1 MIKRLTLTIAF
12 LCLLFGMQASH
23 AEARSPYATWVRHG
37 DTYLVTG
44 KLGGETQTFRVTIVR
59 KGKRYIVRTPLGDY
73 ALAPQGSS
81 VTFRVRVQKDWAKI
95 VWNHQRATISYR
107 NKTGSA
113 SLRRQGR

>member
-1 MIKRLTLTIAF
+1 MIKKLTVTLAF
-12 LCLLFGMQASH
+12 ICLIFGIQATNSD
-23 AEARSPYATWVRHG
+23 ARSPYATWVRHG

-44 KLGGETQTFRVTIVR
+44 KLGDEKQTFRVTIVR

-73 ALAPQGSS
+73 ALAPQGTA
-81 VTFRVRVQKDWAKI
+81 VTFKVRIQKDWAKI
-95 VWNHQRATISYR
+95 IWQKQKATIRYK